1 VALRK
6 SMGLKVLGAALITLS
21 VLGFMTVADDWRH
34 TGELLG
40 VGSVLIAG
48 VVLLLIALARGKVRR

>member
-1 VALRK
+1 
-6 SMGLKVLGAALITLS
+6 MGLKVLGAPLITLS